1 MKINKTVSVNAITT
15 DGEKMLVDHTYVFN
29 AYGNCLCGVY
39 KGFAKKG
46 ALIFEGV
53 ISGTNVTFNVHPK
66 AISDIYEA
74 IIDSKQDIPFA

>member
-1 MKINKTVSVNAITT
+1 MKIEKNVSVSAVTT
-15 DGEKMLVDHTYVFN
+15 NGEKMVEGCTYVFN

-53 ISGTNVTFNVHPK
+53 ISNTNVTFNVAPK
-66 AISDIYEA
+66 AISEIYPA
-74 IIDSKQDIPFA
+74 VIDSNDDVPFA